1 MLIYKNDKSIVLRA
15 DPHTN
20 KYLRF
25 TNIPNSEE
33 LFGKIE
39 AISVFTT
46 EDIDYIEE
54 VEDDTEIVEEV
65 TNGES
70 E

>member
-1 MLIYKNDKSIVLRA
+1 MITYKNDNSIVLRT

-54 VEDDTEIVEEV
+54 VEDTTKIEE
-65 TNGES
+65 EDS
-70 E
+70 